1 MNDTLDLTMR
11 QLIKPNLNR
20 PTCKVLDWNK
30 PSIDYY
36 KRQGAVD
43 LSEKE
48 GWLSFRMTKNKM
60 EEFVSK

>member
-1 MNDTLDLTMR
+1 M
-11 QLIKPNLNR
+11 
-20 PTCKVLDWNK
+20 LDWNK

-48 GWLSFRMTKNKM
+48 GWLSFRMTKDKM
-60 EEFVSK
+60 QEFVSK